1 MSVAEGV
8 KRRGPSKVLVYF
20 QQPRVATMLL
30 LGFSSGLPFFLTAN
44 TLGYWLRDEGASLTA
59 IGFLSWVG
67 LAYTMKPLWAPIID
81 RVDAPIFGWLGRRRS
96 WMLLTQILICL
107 GLVAMSAIGPQGGLV
122 LLGACALLV
131 AFCSSTQDIVVDAW
145 RIEAAA
151 TSDELGLLSSAYQL
165 GYRFAVL
172 ISDSVILIAAAHLG
186 WHIAY
191 DVMAALMLVGVLA
204 TWKATEPRRVEAN
217 PGANAAALSLWTARG
232 FFDAVIGPFLVFFRT
247 HGWMALLMLGMIS
260 LYRLPDFIRAPL
272 INPFYHDVGLSKDMV
287 GGVRSTIGFAFTLL
301 GIAAGGLS
309 AARFG
314 YFRTLMIGAVV
325 QSVGIGAFAVLAYYG
340 ADIGSF
346 SIVMALD
353 DFGIAFA
360 GVALVTYMSTLTS
373 LGYTATQY
381 ALLSSVYA
389 YLGKILK
396 GPSGAVVEYLA
407 GHGHSLMDAYGMF
420 FIGAGAIGAP
430 ALILCIVLAR
440 LQKPAFYP
448 TPANA

>member
-1 MSVAEGV
+1 
-8 KRRGPSKVLVYF
+8 
-20 QQPRVATMLL
+20 
-30 LGFSSGLPFFLTAN
+30 
-44 TLGYWLRDEGASLTA
+44 
-59 IGFLSWVG
+59 
-67 LAYTMKPLWAPIID
+67 
-81 RVDAPIFGWLGRRRS
+81 
-96 WMLLTQILICL
+96 LTQIFICL
-107 GLVAMSAIGPQGGLV
+107 GLIAMSLIGPQGGLAM
-122 LLGACALLV
+122 LGACALFV
-131 AFCSSTQDIVVDAW
+131 AFASSTQDIVVDAW

-186 WHIAY
+186 WHMAY
-191 DVMAALMLVGVLA
+191 GIMAALMLIGLLA
-204 TWKATEPRRVEAN
+204 TWKATEPRRVEAK
-217 PGANAAALSLWTARG
+217 PTGKSAALSLWTPRG
-232 FFDAVIGPFLVFFRT
+232 FFDAVIGPFVVFFRT
-247 HGWMALLMLGMIS
+247 HGWMALLMLAMIS

-272 INPFYHDVGLSKDMV
+272 INPFYHDVGLSKDLV
-287 GGVRSTIGFAFTLL
+287 GGVRSTIGFGFTLL

-325 QSVGIGAFAVLAYYG
+325 QSVGISAFAVLAYYG
-340 ADIGSF
+340 ADIASF
-346 SIVMALD
+346 STVMALD

-396 GPSGAVVEYLA
+396 GPSGAVVEYLS

-420 FIGAGAIGAP
+420 FIGAGAIGVP
-430 ALILCIVLAR
+430 ALILCVVLAR
-440 LQKPAFYP
+440 LQKPALH
-448 TPANA
+448 PAIAQA